1 MPDTDFSIAFGSRE
15 AHPLLF
21 ASVKLHD
28 LMSTTVSFYPSQY
41 FTLNSK
47 SDSFM
52 IVPYDVDCQRC
63 GAVSKAQAL
72 WNLVPD
78 R

>member
-47 SDSFM
+47 SHSFM
-52 IVPYDVDCQRC
+52 IVPLR
-63 GAVSKAQAL
+63 
-72 WNLVPD
+72 